1 MSLRL
6 GVLDQSP
13 IRSGGSAKEA
23 LDDSI
28 RLAKAAEN
36 CGYERYWVAEHHG
49 SNSFAGSS
57 PELLISRIAAE
68 TNHMRVG
75 SGGVMLPHYSP
86 YKVAENFRLLET
98 MYPGRIDLGI
108 GRAPGSDMVTA
119 QALAY
124 GSPIGIEYFAN
135 KVVDLKA
142 LVKGEAPTT
151 KGLESVVATPRVET
165 IPEMWLL
172 GSSEQSA
179 MYAAHFALPYSF
191 AHFIA
196 PEHSATCIARYKEL
210 SEQAG
215 KPARVNLGVFVI
227 CAKTKQRAEQLALCR
242 DLWRLRFEKGDP
254 GPCPSIAEAEA
265 FEFTEAERAR
275 LSQRNKHTIAGTP
288 DEVRSHLEALSESH
302 GVDEFVVITI
312 CHEFEDRLRSYEL
325 LSNAFQLQAAA

>member
-1 MSLRL
+1 MNLRF

-13 IRSGGSAKEA
+13 IRSGGTPKEA
-23 LDDSI
+23 LDDSV
-28 RLAKAAEN
+28 RLAKHTEAL
-36 CGYERYWVAEHHG
+36 GYERYWVAEHHG

-68 TNHMRVG
+68 TNTMRVG

-135 KVVDLKA
+135 KVIDLKA
-142 LVKGEAPTT
+142 LVNGEAPTT
-151 KGLESVVATPRVET
+151 KGLENVVATPRAET
-165 IPEMWLL
+165 VPEMWLL

-179 MYAAHFALPYSF
+179 MYAAHFGLPYSF

-196 PEHSATCIARYKEL
+196 PDHSESCVRRYQEL
-210 SEQAG
+210 CQQADIV
-215 KPARVNLGVFVI
+215 ARVNLGVFVI
-227 CAKTKQRAEQLALCR
+227 CAESTERAEQLALCR
-242 DLWRLRFEKGDP
+242 DLWRLRFEQGDP

-265 FEFTEAERAR
+265 FEFTDEQRAR
-275 LSQRNKHTIAGTP
+275 LSVRNKHTIAGTP
-288 DEVRSHLEALSESH
+288 DVVRAKLEALAEAH
-302 GVDEFVVITI
+302 QVDEFVVVTI
-312 CHEFEDRLRSYEL
+312 CHEFEDRARSYQL
-325 LSNAFQLQAAA
+325 LAEAFQLQEAA

>member
-1 MSLRL
+1 MTLRF

-13 IRSGGSAKEA
+13 IVSGGDARQA
-23 LDDSI
+23 LNDSVQ
-28 RLAKAAEN
+28 LAKLTDSL
-36 CGYERYWVAEHHG
+36 GYERYWVAEHHG

-57 PELLISRIAAE
+57 PEVLISRLAAE
-68 TNHMRVG
+68 TKQIRVG

-142 LVKGEAPTT
+142 LLNGEPPTT
-151 KGLESVVATPRVET
+151 KGLEKVVATPRAET
-165 IPEMWLL
+165 VAEMWLL

-179 MYAAHFALPYSF
+179 LYAAHFGLPYSF

-196 PEHSATCIARYKEL
+196 PDQSLSCVERYQTLCEEANIP
-210 SEQAG
+210 S
-215 KPARVNLGVFVI
+215 RTNLGIFVI
-227 CAKTKQRAEQLALCR
+227 CADTQQKAEQLALCR

-265 FEFTEAERAR
+265 YAFTEAERAR
-275 LSQRNKHTIAGTP
+275 LSVRNKHTIAGTP
-288 DEVRSHLEALSESH
+288 DQVRDRIQQLADSHK
-302 GVDEFVVITI
+302 VDEFVVVTI
-312 CHEFEDRLRSYEL
+312 CHDFADRARSYEL
-325 LSNAFQLQAAA
+325 LAEAFKLPAAA